1 MRAPFGIGNL
11 NESNLI
17 KNKREITR
25 KVRIY
30 KNERGKNTLRAPT
43 LVKRI
48 NIAAEFLIWAR
59 KFEGLVAGKGFDS
72 TLSPKT
78 KLPIENL
85 RSKRNS
91 RD

>member
-1 MRAPFGIGNL
+1 MNKSKP
-11 NESNLI
+11 I

-48 NIAAEFLIWAR
+48 NIAAEFLIWAI
-59 KFEGLVAGKGFDS
+59 KFEGLVAGKVFDS
-72 TLSPKT
+72 MLSPKT
-78 KLPIENL
+78 KLPIKIL
-85 RSKRNS
+85 RSGRNS